1 MEFYVYSQEPNSN
14 FKKFYKQI
22 LNIEKDKKR
31 VEKLETANQMKIKF
45 LISYGYKTFHI
56 NFHRIIDSFQSKLVF
71 EYFHRSIFFY
81 LLKFI

>member
-31 VEKLETANQMKIKF
+31 VEKLETANQMKI
-45 LISYGYKTFHI
+45 
-56 NFHRIIDSFQSKLVF
+56 
-71 EYFHRSIFFY
+71 
-81 LLKFI
+81 